1 MPSKVTI
8 ALTLAM
14 VAIAASG
21 STVAY
26 AQQCVWA
33 QCY

>member
-1 MPSKVTI
+1 MLSKVTV

-14 VAIAASG
+14 VGVAASG
-21 STVAY
+21 TVAY